1 MDSLTKKVIKEDTSL
16 QRSSSSLWQLQKS
29 KPEIRQIYGHFLP
42 PYHMKLVKGLV
53 AKDFNF
59 PSAYHAAANLS
70 QLDELYAIGEKL
82 APDTTVWRNDSI
94 KIRPERDG
102 AIVYTPYFNGFYINK
117 SAYEILECCNGDGK
131 VSINNISS
139 KLGYAPGTVINFI
152 ARALTLGLVNVCP
165 EKS

>member
-1 MDSLTKKVIKEDTSL
+1 MDSLTKKAIKEDLTL
-16 QRSSSSLWQLQKS
+16 QRSSSSLWQIQKS

-59 PSAYHAAANLS
+59 PSAYHTVANLF
-70 QLDELYAIGEKL
+70 QLDELYMIGKKL
-82 APDTTVWRNDSI
+82 TPATTISRNHSI
-94 KIRPERDG
+94 KIRNERNG
-102 AIVYTPYFNGFYINK
+102 AIVYTPYFNGFYMNK
-117 SAYEILECCNGDGK
+117 SAYEMLEYCDGK

-139 KLGYAPGTVINFI
+139 ELGYALETVINFI